1 MNKNSIMAK
10 ELSDRTT
17 QDLFSEEK
25 RIGRPRTNPMPRK
38 DQLKYNK
45 RQQVKRE
52 KLNGIKRIELKV
64 DNELFAKLNLEAQSR
79 GLSRSALIEELLR
92 KQL

>member
-1 MNKNSIMAK
+1 
-10 ELSDRTT
+10 
-17 QDLFSEEK
+17 
-25 RIGRPRTNPMPRK
+25 MPRK